1 MNPIRVLALDGHGV
15 VYYRNREVP
24 EAVVDALH
32 RAGKLAVPREVA
44 LARYLALQDRV
55 FSRELEYREM
65 LREFVREVGWDSPSA
80 PEELHRL
87 IQKYSADIVVD
98 PDLVPTLEALRRK
111 GIKVGM
117 LTNSIHPAAT
127 KLSWLREKGVAQLFD
142 LIFSSVEAGAK
153 KPAPE
158 IFRSFARTMGV
169 PPEEVV
175 FVGHDPAEVQGAKRA
190 GLRTVCLRCRCAEAD
205 YTIDR
210 LNQLLSLPCWPSAAG
225 GSKGER

>member
-1 MNPIRVLALDGHGV
+1 VKPARALALDGHGV

-32 RAGKLAVPREVA
+32 RIGRLAVSRETA
-44 LARYLALQDRV
+44 LARYLALQDKV

-65 LREFVREVGWDSPSA
+65 LQEFVREVGWDSPSA
-80 PEELHRL
+80 PMELHRF
-87 IQKYSADIVVD
+87 IQEFSADIVID
-98 PDLVPTLEALRRK
+98 PDLVPTLKTLRRR

-127 KLSWLREKGVAQLFD
+127 KISWLRERGVAELFD
-142 LIFSSVEAGAK
+142 LIYSSVEAGAK
-153 KPAPE
+153 KPSPE
-158 IFRSFARTMGV
+158 IFRSFARTLSV

-205 YTIDR
+205 HTIDR
-210 LNQLLSLPCWPSAAG
+210 LRQLVSLPYWPSA
-225 GSKGER
+225 EL